1 MNKKAAADKRAA
13 PRIAMRFLL
22 RPGGKIP
29 GKIKKRRLISAPLQ
43 ESLCDSCSAPGK
55 VCCRGEELI
64 PSAALFIFLSGAAWT
79 WVVAADFPVR
89 VADGSGIF
97 LLFIELFP
105 AFFGQ

>member
-1 MNKKAAADKRAA
+1 MNKKAA
-13 PRIAMRFLL
+13 
-22 RPGGKIP
+22 
-29 GKIKKRRLISAPLQ
+29 LISAPLQ
-43 ESLCDSCSAPGK
+43 ESPCDSCSAQGEDSRQVKKAALISAPLQESPCDSCSAQGE

-105 AFFGQ
+105 ALFGQ